1 MHTVHSW
8 TPMDTFTHTHVRR
21 TWSCSRSQNM
31 YVPITAMGTRACAR
45 SQGLALPPSPTHYRA
60 PPSPWLL
67 SRENPLCPPH
77 ARQPGGASPGPPSAP
92 GRSSPCSWPI
102 SRGTPYI
109 VAETSSPGAS
119 ALRGHLPSPHLVTKP
134 SSDWGPTSQSPG
146 PILGAAPEATTTPD
160 PATSP
165 WTSSPVFPGQPEVT
179 QLQEECQATCSTQG
193 APQIALPQA
202 PSRAFFPELPA
213 PASLEATPP
222 LGLSPCRIC
231 LCSPFSAHPH
241 LPRPT
246 AHLPRSTLCCGSQH
260 SPPTIPSR
268 KLTGHL
274 FLGPLG
280 QPHGSSSPTSP
291 PPTPRLLLVLLP
303 HLTLNSGLL
312 RGARHEG
319 SADLLLFSSN
329 ILVPNVVA
337 ERCSVLSMYPITE
350 PLRQPRE
357 WPLLTLSGVAP
368 RPQVQE

>member
-1 MHTVHSW
+1 MHLHVQPPTCTLPISVSNSDLFPPGISIYLSTRPPAHPSTYFHPKSIYLTTHHTLTYLPQSPCSPTSPDPHPSLLHTLLSGHSGQALCPLGYRSIP
-8 TPMDTFTHTHVRR
+8 TLPLPAPVICPHGPASTHPPRPCNAHSSFMDPHGHIHPHTCVRTCSR
-21 TWSCSRSQNM
+21 SRSQNM
-31 YVPITAMGTRACAR
+31 YVPITAMGTHACAR

-102 SRGTPYI
+102 SRGTPHI

-222 LGLSPCRIC
+222 LGLSPCRIDLRAADC
-231 LCSPFSAHPH
+231 RASVPGDSWAPISPG
-241 LPRPT
+241 T
-246 AHLPRSTLCCGSQH
+246 AG
-260 SPPTIPSR
+260 
-268 KLTGHL
+268 
-274 FLGPLG
+274 
-280 QPHGSSSPTSP
+280 
-291 PPTPRLLLVLLP
+291 
-303 HLTLNSGLL
+303 
-312 RGARHEG
+312 
-319 SADLLLFSSN
+319 
-329 ILVPNVVA
+329 
-337 ERCSVLSMYPITE
+337 
-350 PLRQPRE
+350 
-357 WPLLTLSGVAP
+357 
-368 RPQVQE
+368 